1 MDHVDPVRWCL
12 VAIAP
17 RARCRTGPG
26 TTEQGSMMSE
36 TKADKATRPVRF
48 DWERGL
54 LASALPFEVKA
65 VGLALATYAGR
76 SGELWPSNDRLARN
90 MSASKRTIQR
100 HSKSLR
106 QSGWIAKSNKPGSSG
121 TNRLRLTIPPSAP
134 AGVADAA
141 LDRACDAGAD
151 PEGVTPVTEGV
162 TPVTELATPVS
173 SNCDTAVTQTG
184 LRKGLHHF
192 PASPGEFKKPSKVSS
207 ATWEAVRPV
216 LGAIVS
222 AEVDDGKRFTAD
234 WASLAA
240 KPQLCHYI
248 EQLLS
253 VMQQRAI
260 VDALTEG
267 GLTSFDHPARV
278 VFSRAKT
285 SVDRYEGG
293 FPIGNASGAGL
304 VDGLVAELCA
314 RLNGHDLMHGP
325 EPFRYS
331 TVPSE

>member
-12 VAIAP
+12 VVIAP

-26 TTEQGSMMSE
+26 TTEQGTMMSE

-76 SGELWPSNDRLARN
+76 SGELWPSNDTVARN

-151 PEGVTPVTEGV
+151 PEGGDTGDGRGDTSDGTSDTGV
-162 TPVTELATPVS
+162 VKLRHGCHPNRSEKRS
-173 SNCDTAVTQTG
+173 SSLPCI
-184 LRKGLHHF
+184 
-192 PASPGEFKKPSKVSS
+192 
-207 ATWEAVRPV
+207 TW
-216 LGAIVS
+216 GI
-222 AEVDDGKRFTAD
+222 
-234 WASLAA
+234 
-240 KPQLCHYI
+240 
-248 EQLLS
+248 
-253 VMQQRAI
+253 
-260 VDALTEG
+260 
-267 GLTSFDHPARV
+267 
-278 VFSRAKT
+278 
-285 SVDRYEGG
+285 
-293 FPIGNASGAGL
+293 
-304 VDGLVAELCA
+304 
-314 RLNGHDLMHGP
+314 
-325 EPFRYS
+325 
-331 TVPSE
+331 